1 MNPLLYLK
9 AVIGAVGAT
18 VFPPIC
24 SWLVSFLPGHP
35 PASVQTAITVLLVAI
50 LTGGS
55 IYATPN
61 KAPTQ
66 TTNTTVSGDGGSV
79 KSTASA

>member
-9 AVIGAVGAT
+9 AVIGAVGAN

-24 SWLVSFLPGHP
+24 TWLVSFIPGNP
-35 PASVQTAITVLLVAI
+35 PASVQTAITILLVAL

-61 KAPTQ
+61 KTPAQ
-66 TTNTTVSGDGGSV
+66 TTNVSGGGASL
-79 KSTASA
+79 KSTA